1 MITKKQKKKLKKTK
15 VAIFISDVGFGHMV
29 RQREIIRQLLK
40 KIKNVEITLVNG
52 LQIEILKETFDDK
65 VRYIKRFNNIE
76 LLKTKEGYFGR
87 EKSIKTLDIWNKNLR
102 SDFIFFKKNFKS
114 FDFIISDFV
123 PQVFYYSKKLNIKCY
138 GVCHFSWSWYFETV
152 YQNKKKKI
160 VNKMK
165 KYENMAT
172 KIFLPPLT
180 PQGVY
185 SNIYSVNKIKNINFI
200 IQAYKARN
208 TTNKKKTF
216 LIMDNGTRTLSKLIS
231 ETVPFL
237 KKLKNYIFYIGISSL
252 SNSATEMILKSSNMI
267 PVTTLKRMYS
277 YIAKVDHVI
286 VRGGFNSI
294 TECLLFKKPAIFM
307 NEKFNPE
314 IDENLKIVFDKNL
327 GAIMNKNDW
336 KLNFAKRI
344 DMFVKNEASLIK
356 INLKKYHFQYNGA
369 DQLLKT
375 ILKDIKI

>member
-1 MITKKQKKKLKKTK
+1 
-15 VAIFISDVGFGHMV
+15 
-29 RQREIIRQLLK
+29 
-40 KIKNVEITLVNG
+40 
-52 LQIEILKETFDDK
+52 
-65 VRYIKRFNNIE
+65 
-76 LLKTKEGYFGR
+76 
-87 EKSIKTLDIWNKNLR
+87 
-102 SDFIFFKKNFKS
+102 
-114 FDFIISDFV
+114 
-123 PQVFYYSKKLNIKCY
+123 
-138 GVCHFSWSWYFETV
+138 
-152 YQNKKKKI
+152 
-160 VNKMK
+160 MK

-208 TTNKKKTF
+208 TINKKKTF

-267 PVTTLKRMYS
+267 PVTTLKGMYS

-314 IDENLKIVFDKNL
+314 IDENLKIVFDKNKSKE
-327 GAIMNKNDW
+327 IS
-336 KLNFAKRI
+336 FS
-344 DMFVKNEASLIK
+344 V
-356 INLKKYHFQYNGA
+356 
-369 DQLLKT
+369 
-375 ILKDIKI
+375 